1 MSWNITGAPGTGED
15 LLYSQA
21 GTPTLDL
28 RFASSKNL
36 NDYVSGQNLIDFTRG
51 GNGIGSYF
59 DAAGTLRQSVVNLLL
74 RSEEFND
81 ASWVR
86 VGSNITANA
95 VVAPDNTLSA
105 DKLIETTSTGEHY
118 IERSITPV
126 AGTYTHSIFVKA
138 AEYNYFVFRPI
149 HIGEA
154 FASSA
159 ITFNLTTGPTTT
171 TNNLITN
178 ATMQILPDGWRR
190 CSVTLTL
197 TSAATVHRLRIHLVK
212 ILGGPLTYAGDNTS
226 GLFLWG
232 GQIEPSS
239 TMGEYVKTTS
249 SLSGAPRFDHNPA
262 TGESLGLLIEEART
276 NLLLNSETLATQSVT
291 VTAAAHTLSFYGTG
305 TVTLS
310 GTHSATVVGTGAFP
324 TRTTLTFTPT
334 SGSLTVTVS
343 GTVQYAQVEL
353 GAFATSWISTAGATA
368 TRNADVATI
377 TGTNFSRWYSQ
388 SAGTI
393 LAQAISASAS
403 AVDITGTAIGLAV
416 ITNGTN
422 AERIRFGAL
431 GTATIWIVNNATQA
445 SVTSG
450 PLVAGASFKFVSAY
464 AVNDFAATRNGATVQ
479 TASSGNLPTLS
490 QMELGRSAL
499 NAGVFIGHIRR
510 LTYFDR
516 RLPNATLQAI
526 TA

>member
-1 MSWNITGAPGTGED
+1 MSWNITGAPGKGED

-59 DAAGTLRQSVVNLLL
+59 DAAGILRQSVVNLLQ
-74 RSEEFND
+74 RSEEFDNVYWTKTNSTIVQNAI
-81 ASWVR
+81 ASPDGR
-86 VGSNITANA
+86 ITAAKLNA
-95 VVAPDNTLSA
+95 NTTNGIHALRRDETVLSSTAYTVSFFAKAGEYSFVAVNHGHTLVA
-105 DKLIETTSTGEHY
+105 DFHTFFNLSTG
-118 IERSITPV
+118 TV
-126 AGTYTHSIFVKA
+126 A
-138 AEYNYFVFRPI
+138 
-149 HIGEA
+149 
-154 FASSA
+154 
-159 ITFNLTTGPTTT
+159 
-171 TNNLITN
+171 TN
-178 ATMQILPDGWRR
+178 AAGNTPEIEALGNGWYR
-190 CSVTLTL
+190 CSVTRTTASNQ
-197 TSAATVHRLRIHLVK
+197 TSLSARALACQSDNVTSFV
-212 ILGGPLTYAGDNTS
+212 GDASS
-226 GLFLWG
+226 GIYLWG
-232 GQIEPSS
+232 AQLEQSS
-239 TMGEYVKTTS
+239 TVGEYVKTTS
-249 SLSGAPRFDHNPA
+249 SISGAPRFDHNPA

-368 TRNADVATI
+368 TRNADVASI

-388 SAGTI
+388 SEGTFYT
-393 LAQAISASAS
+393 QAIAAAS
-403 AVDITGTAIGLAV
+403 TGTFGVFSANASGSFNNRIDSRINSQSFISSGGTVVANIVNSVPLIAETSYRAAIAV
-416 ITNGTN
+416 AADNYARSTNGSP
-422 AERIRFGAL
+422 I
-431 GTATIWIVNNATQA
+431 A
-445 SVTSG
+445 S
-450 PLVAGASFKFVSAY
+450 
-464 AVNDFAATRNGATVQ
+464 D
-479 TASSGNLPTLS
+479 SSGSMPVGINQIEIGCVENNS
-490 QMELGRSAL
+490 SKL
-499 NAGVFIGHIRR
+499 NRTIAR
-510 LTYFDR
+510 LAYFDR

>member
-59 DAAGTLRQSVVNLLL
+59 DAAGTLRQSVVNLLQ
-74 RSEEFND
+74 RSEEFDQSPWGVFLGATIATNQ
-81 ASWVR
+81 AIAPNGTKTAELLTLSSSNRFTGVRQAITLLPSTTYTLSWWVR
-86 VGSNITANA
+86 SVTGTAPFCLKIFDGVADTFSPNLTATNSWQRFSLTVTTAAGADGGNLQIANITS
-95 VVAPDNTLSA
+95 PLQTQEL
-105 DKLIETTSTGEHY
+105 Y
-118 IERSITPV
+118 I
-126 AGTYTHSIFVKA
+126 
-138 AEYNYFVFRPI
+138 
-149 HIGEA
+149 
-154 FASSA
+154 
-159 ITFNLTTGPTTT
+159 
-171 TNNLITN
+171 
-178 ATMQILPDGWRR
+178 
-190 CSVTLTL
+190 
-197 TSAATVHRLRIHLVK
+197 
-212 ILGGPLTYAGDNTS
+212 
-226 GLFLWG
+226 WG
-232 GQIEPSS
+232 AQLEQSS
-239 TMGEYVKTTS
+239 TVGEYVKTTS
-249 SLSGAPRFDHNPA
+249 SISGAPRFDHNPA

-368 TRNADVATI
+368 TRNADVASI
-377 TGTNFSRWYSQ
+377 TGTNFLRWYSQ
-388 SAGTI
+388 SAGTVFADATGLGSSVPGSYFQS
-393 LAQAISASAS
+393 LAAFSDGANATRIELGYLTASAALLDLRIS
-403 AVDITGTAIGLAV
+403 NVLSVSLVPAVSSNRRKLIGSFDSSGAEISVNGEAPITDLTVVMPTVNKLDIG
-416 ITNGTN
+416 
-422 AERIRFGAL
+422 GA
-431 GTATIWIVNNATQA
+431 NNA
-445 SVTSG
+445 G
-450 PLVAGASFKFVSAY
+450 IK
-464 AVNDFAATRNGATVQ
+464 
-479 TASSGNLPTLS
+479 
-490 QMELGRSAL
+490 
-499 NAGVFIGHIRR
+499 VFHGHIRR

>member
-74 RSEEFND
+74 RSEEFDEAYWIKTNSTIVQNAIASPDGRITAAKLNANTTNGIHAVRRDETVLSSTNYTVSFFAKAGEYSFVAVNHGHTLVADFHTFFNLSTGTVATNAAGNTPEIEALGNGWYRCTVTRTTASNQTSLSARALACQSDNVTSFVGD
-81 ASWVR
+81 AS
-86 VGSNITANA
+86 
-95 VVAPDNTLSA
+95 
-105 DKLIETTSTGEHY
+105 
-118 IERSITPV
+118 
-126 AGTYTHSIFVKA
+126 
-138 AEYNYFVFRPI
+138 
-149 HIGEA
+149 
-154 FASSA
+154 
-159 ITFNLTTGPTTT
+159 
-171 TNNLITN
+171 
-178 ATMQILPDGWRR
+178 
-190 CSVTLTL
+190 
-197 TSAATVHRLRIHLVK
+197 
-212 ILGGPLTYAGDNTS
+212 S
-226 GLFLWG
+226 GIYLWG
-232 GQIEPSS
+232 AQLEQSS
-239 TMGEYVKTTS
+239 TVGEYVKTTS
-249 SLSGAPRFDHNPA
+249 SISGAPRFDHNPA

-368 TRNADVATI
+368 TRNADVAQI

-388 SAGTI
+388 SAGTLFADVTPRAGGGFFGVDNATNNERLRIGHTGGTGVALIVVAGNSVQANVSTPSNSSI
-393 LAQAISASAS
+393 LGNRVRAAGAYALNDFTSCAGGSLSENPDTSGVLPVVTQATIGVAQATSYTNSHISR
-403 AVDITGTAIGLAV
+403 LA
-416 ITNGTN
+416 
-422 AERIRFGAL
+422 
-431 GTATIWIVNNATQA
+431 
-445 SVTSG
+445 
-450 PLVAGASFKFVSAY
+450 
-464 AVNDFAATRNGATVQ
+464 
-479 TASSGNLPTLS
+479 
-490 QMELGRSAL
+490 
-499 NAGVFIGHIRR
+499 
-510 LTYFDR
+510 YFDR